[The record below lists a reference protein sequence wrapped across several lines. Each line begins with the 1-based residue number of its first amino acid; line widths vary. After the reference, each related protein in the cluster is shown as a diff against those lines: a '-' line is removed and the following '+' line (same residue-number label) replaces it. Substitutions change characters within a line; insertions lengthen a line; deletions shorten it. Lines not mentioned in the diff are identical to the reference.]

1 MSDRVNDELLSAYLD
16 NEVTDE
22 ERAKVERALA
32 DSPETRTSFESLKQ
46 VQARLRAIPR
56 FTLADDFHERVVRE
70 AERRCAT
77 QGVATDTAGSA
88 VTANWLR
95 FATIAASVAAVL
107 VVALVIAINQ
117 RGEEIVKNP
126 NPNRTD
132 LVQEDSLPPPVHPVS
147 IPQRPEPESV
157 LVYDLAITSQ
167 GQIEDA
173 FGKIVRQAGV
183 AFDPRKAGVQLG
195 EDLRTDLLESRFT
208 AGVNETGVDRVNDP
222 FDVVDMVYVQGT
234 GPQIDEIYAN
244 LCRHEQ
250 IRIVL
255 DYAMKPETSRVL
267 NSLGERSWLL
277 AESESAGSPG
287 SYAYRLDIGI
297 TLHSSRSG
305 FLARFPT
312 PGLNVRLVPNG
323 TKSGRSVSGS
333 NPPIPPNPDLGG
345 NQPKQGEVKLNAE
358 GVVIVPFCEILVIRR
373 NLNRGFPENAQ
384 KPGVK

>member
-77 QGVATDTAGSA
+77 QAVATGTAGSA

-95 FATIAASVAAVL
+95 IATIAATVAAVL

-117 RGEEIVKNP
+117 RDEEIVENP
-126 NPNRTD
+126 DPNGSEVVSEDTPLPED
-132 LVQEDSLPPPVHPVS
+132 NILV
-147 IPQRPEPESV
+147 IAPQRPVPKMIM
-157 LVYDLAITSQ
+157 VYDLAITNQ
-167 GQIEDA
+167 GQRGDA
-173 FGKIVRQAGV
+173 FGKTLRQAGI
-183 AFDPRKAGVQLG
+183 AFEPRREGVQLDD
-195 EDLRTDLLESRFT
+195 DLQKDLLDTRFA
-208 AGVNETGVDRVNDP
+208 AGVNQTDASRANEQ

-234 GPQIDEIYAN
+234 DAQIDEIYWN
-244 LCRHEQ
+244 WRRDEQ
-250 IRIVL
+250 VHIVI
-255 DYAMKPETSRVL
+255 DVAFKPETKRCL
-267 NSLGERSWLL
+267 NSIGERSWSL
-277 AESESAGSPG
+277 AKSENPGSPG
-287 SYAYRLDIGI
+287 SYAYRLNIGV

-305 FLARFPT
+305 FLAKFPT
-312 PGLNVRLVPNG
+312 PGLKASLVPNE
-323 TKSGRSVSGS
+323 TKRGESATGFSF
-333 NPPIPPNPDLGG
+333 PIPLDFGG
-345 NQPKQGEVKLNAE
+345 NQPKQGIANDETVE
-358 GVVIVPFCEILVIRR
+358 DSGEPVYEILVIRR

-384 KPGVK
+384 KPGDK